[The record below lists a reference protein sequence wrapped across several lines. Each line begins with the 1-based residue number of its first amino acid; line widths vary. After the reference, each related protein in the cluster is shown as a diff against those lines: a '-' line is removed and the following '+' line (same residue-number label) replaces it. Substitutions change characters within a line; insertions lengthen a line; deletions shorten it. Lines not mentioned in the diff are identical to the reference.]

1 MSEYIFF
8 ISLQPKVEYIF
19 MDKTKLNNILSM
31 QDEILSMQELVLIQ
45 RLADKYPF
53 CSLFW
58 VLGTKVSTVLNAF
71 NQKEWLSKSSVF
83 VNDRE
88 KLKQVVSLAQATLQ
102 KKKAMQDSALKKDKD
117 IMTEI
122 NSYKEENISETP
134 TKEELINRFLNI
146 ENPQKTVSNK
156 QEVSKNE
163 ENIDA
168 VIKKSAQEDISF
180 ATETMAKIFIKQGN
194 KDKAIKIYQQLMT
207 SNPKKSIYFAN
218 QIEKLKNS

>member
-1 MSEYIFF
+1 
-8 ISLQPKVEYIF
+8 

-58 VLGTKVSTVLNAF
+58 VLGTKVSTILNAF

-83 VNDRE
+83 VKDRE
-88 KLKQVVSLAQATLQ
+88 KLKQVVSLAQTTMQ
-102 KKKAMQDSALKKDKD
+102 KKKTMQETALKKDKD

-122 NSYKEENISETP
+122 NSYKEENLSETP

-156 QEVSKNE
+156 QEESKNE

-168 VIKKSAQEDISF
+168 VIKKSVQEDISF

>member
-8 ISLQPKVEYIF
+8 IPLQLKVEYIF

-58 VLGTKVSTVLNAF
+58 VLGTKVSTILNAF

-88 KLKQVVSLAQATLQ
+88 KLKQVVFLAQGTLQ
-102 KKKAMQDSALKKDKD
+102 KKKAIQESALKKDKD

-122 NSYKEENISETP
+122 NSYREENLSETP

-146 ENPQKTVSNK
+146 ENPQKIVSDK
-156 QEVSKNE
+156 QQESKNE
-163 ENIDA
+163 ENIDT
-168 VIKKSAQEDISF
+168 VIKKSAQEDISS
-180 ATETMAKIFIKQGN
+180 ATETLAKIFIKQGY

>member
-1 MSEYIFF
+1 MQF
-8 ISLQPKVEYIF
+8 KVEYIF

-58 VLGTKVSTVLNAF
+58 VLGTKASTILNAF
-71 NQKEWLSKSSVF
+71 NQKEWLSKSSIF
-83 VNDRE
+83 VKDRE
-88 KLKQVVSLAQATLQ
+88 RLKQVVSLAQATLQ
-102 KKKAMQDSALKKDKD
+102 KKKTMQETALKKDKD

-122 NSYKEENISETP
+122 NSYKEENLSETP

-156 QEVSKNE
+156 QEESKNE

-168 VIKKSAQEDISF
+168 VIKKSVQEDISF

>member
-8 ISLQPKVEYIF
+8 ISLQPKVECIF

-31 QDEILSMQELVLIQ
+31 QNEILSMQELVLIQ

-102 KKKAMQDSALKKDKD
+102 KKKSMQDSALKKDKD

-156 QEVSKNE
+156 QEESKNE

>member
-8 ISLQPKVEYIF
+8 IPLQPKVEYIF

-58 VLGTKVSTVLNAF
+58 VLGTKVSTILNAF

-88 KLKQVVSLAQATLQ
+88 KLKQVVSLAQVTLQ
-102 KKKAMQDSALKKDKD
+102 KKKAIQESALKKDKD

-122 NSYKEENISETP
+122 NSYKEENLSETP

-146 ENPQKTVSNK
+146 ENPQKTVSNR
-156 QEVSKNE
+156 QEESKNE
-163 ENIDA
+163 ENIDT

-194 KDKAIKIYQQLMT
+194 KNKAIKIYQQLMT